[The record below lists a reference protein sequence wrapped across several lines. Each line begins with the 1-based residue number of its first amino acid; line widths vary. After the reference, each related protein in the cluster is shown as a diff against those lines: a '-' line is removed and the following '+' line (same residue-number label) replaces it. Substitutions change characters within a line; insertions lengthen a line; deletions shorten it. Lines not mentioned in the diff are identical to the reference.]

1 MAFLISAGFF
11 QSISAISDELESGL
25 AMTQVFLD
33 ANPLRTK
40 RVESQFRL
48 FGFGEILL
56 EL

>member
-33 ANPLRTK
+33 ANPLRTN